1 MKKLRV
7 TVNGTAYDVEVE
19 VLADTDQS
27 GYYGYEST
35 NVLNQPPKP
44 AIPSTAAP
52 APPPAAAPAPAA
64 PAPKAAPSAGASSL
78 TAPLPG
84 VVKGVKVKEGDS
96 IKKDAP
102 VVILEAM
109 KMETVINSPVDGVVS
124 KVHVSVNQSVQ
135 QGEVLV
141 EFS

>member
-35 NVLNQPPKP
+35 SVLAEAPRP

-64 PAPKAAPSAGASSL
+64 PKPAPSAGASSL

-96 IKKDAP
+96 VAKDAP

>member
-27 GYYGYEST
+27 GSYGYEST
-35 NVLNQPPKP
+35 TVLNP
-44 AIPSTAAP
+44 APRPAVPSTAAP
-52 APPPAAAPAPAA
+52 APAMPAPAPAA
-64 PAPKAAPSAGASSL
+64 PPAAAPSAGASSL

-96 IKKDAP
+96 VKKDAP

>member
-7 TVNGTAYDVEVE
+7 TVNGTDYDVEVE

-35 NVLNQPPKP
+35 NVMNEPPKP
-44 AIPSTAAP
+44 PTPSTAAP
-52 APPPAAAPAPAA
+52 APPPAAAAPAPAPAA
-64 PAPKAAPSAGASSL
+64 TSAPSAGASAL

-84 VVKGVKVKEGDS
+84 VVKSVSVKEGDS
-96 IKKDAP
+96 VKKDAP

-109 KMETVINSPVDGVVS
+109 KMETVINSPVDGVVE
-124 KVHVSVNQSVQ
+124 KIHVSANQSVQ
-135 QGEVLV
+135 QGDVLV

>member
-27 GYYGYEST
+27 GSYGYEST
-35 NVLNQPPKP
+35 SVLNP
-44 AIPSTAAP
+44 APRPAVPSTAAP
-52 APPPAAAPAPAA
+52 APAMPAPAA
-64 PAPKAAPSAGASSL
+64 PPAAAPSAGASSL

-96 IKKDAP
+96 VKKDAP

-135 QGEVLV
+135 QGDVLV

>member
-7 TVNGTAYDVEVE
+7 TVNGTDYDVEVE

-35 NVLNQPPKP
+35 NVLNQPPRP

-52 APPPAAAPAPAA
+52 APPAAAAPAPAA
-64 PAPKAAPSAGASSL
+64 PAKAAPSAGASSL

-96 IKKDAP
+96 VKKNTP